1 MGVGVGVGVGAGAGV
16 GSDCGI
22 SGRFCRTVLLN
33 HGKSI
38 TGTSCSATCM
48 YASQMSVGQS
58 PPWTDET
65 SPMGGSASISP
76 PSPTLYIDTT
86 VVSWGQNRQTVR
98 NLFPQ
103 KYLSYHRPVDS
114 GQRPCL
120 RYLRLLLA
128 QATLAWPWTMCRYQK
143 YVPWEPVPCKPHFPA
158 SPQLSEQCEDRFFP
172 RRSPGLRRLG
182 SSQCCGEKPIPGR

>member
-86 VVSWGQNRQTVR
+86 VVSWGTKPANSAEFV
-98 NLFPQ
+98 
-103 KYLSYHRPVDS
+103 SSEVPVLPPT
-114 GQRPCL
+114 GRF
-120 RYLRLLLA
+120 RAETLLA
-128 QATLAWPWTMCRYQK
+128 LPPSSAG
-143 YVPWEPVPCKPHFPA
+143 A
-158 SPQLSEQCEDRFFP
+158 SNAGMAMDNVSLSKI
-172 RRSPGLRRLG
+172 RSLG
-182 SSQCCGEKPIPGR
+182 FARGVSDCSWNQG